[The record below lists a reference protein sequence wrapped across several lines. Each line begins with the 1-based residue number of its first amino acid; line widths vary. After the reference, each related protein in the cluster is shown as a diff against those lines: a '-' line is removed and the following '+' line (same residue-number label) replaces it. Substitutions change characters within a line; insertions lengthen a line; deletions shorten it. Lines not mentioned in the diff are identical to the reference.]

1 MLMRTLGFALSQQGD
16 FMCFCTCVVSTVFP
30 LMVSVL
36 PAAAL
41 LLQAGAAF
49 SAVTGLPLYLPD
61 ANSHRRLAGFGAT
74 APKAPLAHCT
84 VLSWMHT
91 FCDKKKKNVLRVFLC
106 GCKQSNPNSRHAG
119 TNSPSLGRGI
129 GEALQTPLQTA

>member
-1 MLMRTLGFALSQQGD
+1 MRTLGFALGD
-16 FMCFCTCVVSTVFP
+16 FMCFYTCVVSTVFP

-49 SAVTGLPLYLPD
+49 SAVTGLPLHLPD
-61 ANSHRRLAGFGAT
+61 AHSHRRLAGFGAT

-91 FCDKKKKNVLRVFLC
+91 FCDTKKNALQVFLC

-119 TNSPSLGRGI
+119 TNSPSQR
-129 GEALQTPLQTA
+129 